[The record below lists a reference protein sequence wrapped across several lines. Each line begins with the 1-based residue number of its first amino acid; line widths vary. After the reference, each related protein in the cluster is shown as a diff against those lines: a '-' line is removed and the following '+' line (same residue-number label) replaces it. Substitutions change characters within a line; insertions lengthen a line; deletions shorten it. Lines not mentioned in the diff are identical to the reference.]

1 METKIIKAVFGNQKS
16 IVTIPRMQY
25 DYGQVIDVVD
35 ISLPATFEARFS
47 NQPTGESVRVI
58 GENQQVAVPDKL
70 LENAGFVWCYI
81 TVHDE
86 VTDGRTM
93 YTMRIPVKP
102 ASERTDAEPTPVQQ
116 DIITQAIA
124 MVNTAVDTTSQK
136 ASEASDSADRAEQ
149 AADGI
154 EAYVERAESA
164 QQAAESARD
173 IALEAKV
180 SAQASAA
187 TASEKA
193 SEAIN
198 SATTASQ
205 SALTAETASESA
217 QEYATASAV
226 SASASAVSASQASEH
241 ASTAGSK
248 ATEASQKASEASQS
262 ASIASA
268 RAIEADTA
276 AGASI
281 DAKNDAVTAQTA
293 AQTAKT
299 QAESARDEAQECAT
313 RAETAAKSIDFGLDP
328 VPTRGSNNAVSSGG
342 VYSALV
348 EIEADVSDIQTAIS
362 TEVKSKNLI
371 NPDALTVGRLLSSGI
386 TDTMSTYKTSDYIL
400 LDVGEYVFAREKL
413 SDSSA
418 MATGYSGY
426 GFYDLNKTWV
436 ADSRVWGNWTAGTVL
451 SFTVPEKCYIRVS
464 GNKDYFTDDDKGLF
478 ILQSGT
484 ALDGYEPY
492 HEPQREYSVVKKS
505 DIEQTAGESKT
516 KLMSQKAI
524 KEFVEAS
531 AGGDLD
537 EIAPYIVG
545 KNKYNPA
552 ECNPQNGV
560 AYNSSGEIITGANYA
575 ITGKMPVEAK
585 TTYIFSA
592 TERAMQYTTICYFS
606 GENGETFINRETING
621 SPFTTPENCSYIGI
635 NLFGRTHTEQDFTD
649 AIAVAQ
655 LELGNIVTAYEP
667 YSEKRMVSPSNILGG
682 ENIEALGEVTET
694 QSQINLYDKNLAVD
708 GKYLYGKTNTIQ
720 SSENYAYSG
729 RIPVKPNRQYNI
741 SIDPT
746 SPLKLSGVVFTFD
759 ANGNKLANASLSNYV
774 YSYLLS
780 FATGADVR
788 FISFNMSKDAHTAQ
802 EFEDTI
808 NTLMLCYGTIRPLT
822 YSEYNAESVIDVSKL
837 SDAYVA
843 NRDCFSGK
851 KWLATGTSI
860 TWYDGKVYS
869 AGVHTGEICR
879 GYVGR
884 VSRRKHLLVTNE
896 GISGSTL
903 ANVSESSLINRYT
916 SLDWANTDIATIEY
930 GVNDFGHAVEIGTAE
945 DPAGTNTFAA
955 CLKTVIEYALAQNPS
970 ICLVICTEP
979 DVRGN
984 TANTGGHYLKE
995 YTDVTLATAEQY
1007 RLPVCDWYYKS
1018 GINALNKGDSS
1029 TDKMTA
1035 DGTHPNDKGHMRMG
1049 AMLNQVFDSLL
1060 C

>member
-1 METKIIKAVFGNQKS
+1 MSTITKDLGVVTAYGYYKAGGGTMTESEFTQFMVDFGTASKTATEAAQAALESKNAAKESEENAAQKS
-16 IVTIPRMQY
+16 T
-25 DYGQVIDVVD
+25 
-35 ISLPATFEARFS
+35 E
-47 NQPTGESVRVI
+47 
-58 GENQQVAVPDKL
+58 
-70 LENAGFVWCYI
+70 
-81 TVHDE
+81 
-86 VTDGRTM
+86 
-93 YTMRIPVKP
+93 
-102 ASERTDAEPTPVQQ
+102 ASESASTASSKAEEAATSATMATNAKTNAESARDAAAQ
-116 DIITQAIA
+116 
-124 MVNTAVDTTSQK
+124 S
-136 ASEASDSADRAEQ
+136 ASEAAASA
-149 AADGI
+149 
-154 EAYVERAESA
+154 S
-164 QQAAESARD
+164 QAAESARTLTID
-173 IALEAKV
+173 ATLTQSGQAADAKV
-180 SAQASAA
+180 VGDALAVADAS
-187 TASEKA
+187 
-193 SEAIN
+193 
-198 SATTASQ
+198 
-205 SALTAETASESA
+205 LTA
-217 QEYATASAV
+217 
-226 SASASAVSASQASEH
+226 
-241 ASTAGSK
+241 
-248 ATEASQKASEASQS
+248 
-262 ASIASA
+262 I
-268 RAIEADTA
+268 
-276 AGASI
+276 
-281 DAKNDAVTAQTA
+281 
-293 AQTAKT
+293 
-299 QAESARDEAQECAT
+299 QAE
-313 RAETAAKSIDFGLDP
+313 
-328 VPTRGSNNAVSSGG
+328 
-342 VYSALV
+342 
-348 EIEADVSDIQTAIS
+348 IS

-371 NPDALTVGRLLSSGI
+371 DPTAVTIGRLSSDGT
-386 TDTMSTYKTSDYIL
+386 TDTMSNYYTSDYIPL
-400 LDVGEYVFAREKL
+400 EAGKTYVFAREKAN
-413 SDSSA
+413 SPGTA
-418 MATGYSGY
+418 MITGYAGY
-426 GFYDLNKTWV
+426 GFYDTSKTWV
-436 ADSRVWGNWTAGTVL
+436 ANSRIWNNYTDSTNPPI
-451 SFTVPEKCYIRVS
+451 FTITPEADCYIRVC
-464 GNKDYFTDDDKGLF
+464 GNKDYFGTDSSGNF

-484 ALDGYEPY
+484 ALDGYEAY
-492 HEPQREYSVVKKS
+492 HEPQREYNAVKKS
-505 DIEQTAGESKT
+505 DIEQTAGESET

-575 ITGKMPVEAK
+575 ITGKMPVEAE
-585 TTYIFSA
+585 TIYIFSA

-621 SPFTTPENCSYIGI
+621 SPFTTPENCTYIGI
-635 NLFGRTHTEQDFTD
+635 NIFGRTHTEEEFNE

-655 LELGNIVTAYEP
+655 LELGNIATAYEP
-667 YSEKRMVSPSNILGG
+667 YSEKRMVSPSNIVGG
-682 ENIEALGEVTET
+682 DKIDAAAEITAK
-694 QSQINLYDKNLAVD
+694 QSQINLYDKTLAVD

-780 FATGADVR
+780 FSTGSDVR

-808 NTLMLCYGTIRPLT
+808 NTLMLCYGTLRPIT
-822 YSEYNAESVIDVSKL
+822 YSAYNAASVIDVSKL

-860 TWYDGKVYS
+860 TWYDGKTYS

-884 VSRRKHLLVTNE
+884 VSRRKGLLVTNE

-955 CLKTVIEYALAQNPS
+955 CLKTVIEYALAQNPA

-979 DVRGN
+979 DVRGD
-984 TANTGGHYLKE
+984 TANTDGHYLKE
-995 YTDVTLATAEQY
+995 YTDVTLAIAEQY

-1029 TDKMTA
+1029 ADKMTA